1 MNSLKNMKIGK
12 KLITVFAMMII
23 TFAAALSVAL
33 FSMYNIGGK
42 LDSFYETSYQAVA
55 KQWEMQKSIQE
66 SGKNILWSM
75 TTEDAGETQER
86 LDSVQA
92 AMDILDNSLIELR
105 RVYIGNKS
113 DLDDFEQAIQN
124 VDSVADEMFMLIQQ
138 NKNAEA
144 VALYNSTYEPAIEK
158 AVNALAKIG
167 ESASERATNRY
178 RSAGIEKI
186 FSLLL
191 CVAIAT
197 ISITVSLLAYR
208 VLVKLLTKP
217 IVEIEAAAKEMA
229 AGSLQVDIQYESEDE
244 LGSLA
249 NSMRVMI
256 ASFSNIVEDV
266 GYCLGAMA
274 EGNFLVKSN
283 AKENYIADYEPIL
296 VHMEQI
302 SDVLCAVIQE
312 IKNSSAQVHEWAGNL
327 ARGSQNLAEATTE
340 QAGAVQELTATVG
353 EVTEEVFDTAQGA
366 NLAYKVTGEMN
377 EEAKISAGHME
388 RMTEAMNRI
397 NETSKQIENIIQSIE
412 DIASQTNLLSLNASI
427 EAARAG
433 EAGRGFAVVAD
444 EVRLLADE
452 SAKAAVNTRELIQ
465 TTVNEISI
473 GNEIAGET
481 WESLRQVLA
490 KIEEVLGII
499 EQAKISTHQQA
510 EAVSQIKRGIEHISN
525 VVENNAATAQESSA
539 SSQELSVQAEVLKEL
554 MEQFRT

>member
-33 FSMYNIGGK
+33 FSMYNIGSK

-66 SGKNILWSM
+66 SGKNILWAM
-75 TTEDAGETQER
+75 TAEDAGETQKR

-92 AMDILDNSLIELR
+92 AMDILDSSLIELK
-105 RVYIGNKS
+105 RVYVGNKS

-124 VDSVADEMFMLIQQ
+124 VDSVADEMFILIQQ

-144 VALYNSTYEPAIEK
+144 VALYNSNYEPALEK
-158 AVNALAKIG
+158 AVNALSKIG

-178 RSAGIEKI
+178 RSAGTEKI

-191 CVAIAT
+191 CVVIAV

-217 IVEIEAAAKEMA
+217 IMEIEAAAKAMA
-229 AGSLQVDIQYESEDE
+229 AGSLQVDIPYESEDE

-256 ASFSNIVEDV
+256 AGFSNIVEDV

-353 EVTEEVFDTAQGA
+353 EVSEEVYDTAQGA
-366 NLAYKVTGEMN
+366 DLAYKVTEEMN
-377 EEAKISAGHME
+377 EEAKISASHME

-397 NETSKQIENIIQSIE
+397 NETSKQIENIIGSIE

-481 WESLRQVLA
+481 WESLRQVLV

-499 EQAKISTHQQA
+499 EQAKITTHQQA

>member
-42 LDSFYETSYQAVA
+42 LDSFYETSYQAVT

-75 TTEDAGETQER
+75 TTEDAGETRER

-92 AMDILDNSLIELR
+92 AMDILDNSLTELQ

-113 DLDDFEQAIQN
+113 DLEDFEQAIRN
-124 VDSVADEMFMLIQQ
+124 ADSVAEEMFILIQQ

-144 VALYNSTYEPAIEK
+144 VALYNSTYEPALDK
-158 AVNALAKIG
+158 AVNALVKIG
-167 ESASERATNRY
+167 ESASERATSRY

-283 AKENYIADYEPIL
+283 AKESYIADYEPIL

>member
-1 MNSLKNMKIGK
+1 
-12 KLITVFAMMII
+12 
-23 TFAAALSVAL
+23 
-33 FSMYNIGGK
+33 
-42 LDSFYETSYQAVA
+42 
-55 KQWEMQKSIQE
+55 MQ
-66 SGKNILWSM
+66 
-75 TTEDAGETQER
+75 
-86 LDSVQA
+86 V

-113 DLDDFEQAIQN
+113 DLDDFEQAIRN

-158 AVNALAKIG
+158 AVSALAKIG

-191 CVAIAT
+191 CVVIAT

-274 EGNFLVKSN
+274 EGNFLVRSN

>member
-33 FSMYNIGGK
+33 FSMYNIGSK

-86 LDSVQA
+86 LDLVQA

-105 RVYIGNKS
+105 KVYIGNKS

-191 CVAIAT
+191 CVVIAT

>member
-33 FSMYNIGGK
+33 FSMYNIGSK

-66 SGKNILWSM
+66 SGKNILWAM
-75 TTEDAGETQER
+75 TAEDAGETQKR

-92 AMDILDNSLIELR
+92 AMDILDSSLIELK
-105 RVYIGNKS
+105 RVYVGNKS

-158 AVNALAKIG
+158 AVSALAKIG

-191 CVAIAT
+191 CVVIAT

-229 AGSLQVDIQYESEDE
+229 AGSLQVDIPYESEDE

-256 ASFSNIVEDV
+256 AGFSNIVEDV

>member
-158 AVNALAKIG
+158 AVSALAKIG

-191 CVAIAT
+191 CVVIAT

-274 EGNFLVKSN
+274 EGNFLVRSN